1 MKNWIIIHLL
11 LAATFIQAQTYSS
24 LKMEE
29 IGNELNKDCLPT
41 VDSIFR
47 CPDII
52 KGKAL
57 IVTYN
62 QKQEVNHLG
71 ISLFS
76 DETKKLINFPVCN
89 FIERIMLE
97 LVLEKTI
104 EETKQTLDRFNIRL
118 TKNGVEYGGLSF
130 TSLSDVLAEIRNP
143 VKFSLQKNPTQFE
156 FAAVWEFN
164 EDDQFV
170 VTFPAVRD
178 LIFGTDKKE
187 SDELLSSMLFEER
200 NPCGNE
206 ENLTSEEISDNDLDY
221 DETKDI
227 FTKKGTEF
235 TLQFINSNTYYKKE
249 GDSFELLFSE
259 DFPEESLSNL
269 IIKDMGALNHTLHIT
284 HRMYGHFSP
293 AFDIPL
299 HKFLCIFRDDHD
311 IFTAASLA
319 DPTELKLTV
328 ILNSKDYN
336 YVHLLLITTSI
347 ENIFKEDGV
356 LNANF
361 YSNIPQQSI
370 NSLIGDI
377 KQQ

>member
-1 MKNWIIIHLL
+1 MKNWILL
-11 LAATFIQAQTYSS
+11 LLLLGAAFMQAQTYSS

-29 IGNELNKDCLPT
+29 IGNEIDKDCLPM

-47 CPDII
+47 CPEVI

-76 DETKKLINFPVCN
+76 DETKMLINFPVCN
-89 FIERIMLE
+89 FIERMMLE
-97 LVLEKTI
+97 LVLEKTLD
-104 EETKQTLDRFNIRL
+104 ETKKKLDRFNISIK
-118 TKNGVEYGGLSF
+118 KNGVEYGGFNF
-130 TSLSDVLAEIRNP
+130 TSLSDVLGEIRNP
-143 VKFSLQKNPTQFE
+143 VKFSLQKNQAQ

-164 EDDQFV
+164 ENDQFIV
-170 VTFPAVRD
+170 SFPAIRD

-187 SDELLSSMLFEER
+187 SDELLSNQLFEER
-200 NPCGNE
+200 NPCGKE
-206 ENLTSEEISDNDLDY
+206 ENLTSEKISDNDLEY

-227 FTKKGTEF
+227 FTKKGREF

-259 DFPEESLSNL
+259 DFPKESLSNL
-269 IIKDMGALNHTLHIT
+269 ILKDIGTLNHSLHIT
-284 HRMYGHFSP
+284 HQMYGHFSP
-293 AFDIPL
+293 AFDISL
-299 HKFLCIFRDDHD
+299 QKFLCFFRDDYD
-311 IFTAASLA
+311 IFTAVSLA
-319 DPTELKLTV
+319 DPEELKLTV
-328 ILNSKDYN
+328 ILNNRDYN
-336 YVHLLLITTSI
+336 YVHLLLINTSA
-347 ENIFKEDGV
+347 ENIFHNDGV
-356 LNANF
+356 LNAKF

-370 NSLIGDI
+370 KSLIGDV